1 MAKVEIIRSL
11 EEEIFKKFKGES
23 IKIFNL
29 LKSLEKSPKKGKL
42 LGQFAGFAVKEL
54 KYNNFRFYF
63 IVDGYKLNVLSE
75 EELVNMLMR
84 FVRMSDK
91 KHQQETID
99 KIRKILINIGP
110 KGFDI

>member
-1 MAKVEIIRSL
+1 MAKIEIIDSL
-11 EEEIFKKFKGES
+11 AKEIQKKFKGES
-23 IKIFNL
+23 HNIIAL
-29 LKSLEKSPKKGKL
+29 LESLEKNPKKGKL

-54 KYNNFRFYF
+54 RYKSFRFYF
-63 IVDGYKLNVLSE
+63 ITDGYKLNVLSE
-75 EELVNMLMR
+75 EELVNLLMK

-99 KIRKILINIGP
+99 EIRKILINIGP